1 MKGGAGKNPHHS
13 LKAKNHLKLT
23 KESAGM
29 MRKTFMVLSLCAAF
43 LFSADAAT
51 VSGVVSDTSGK
62 AIDSAIVSLVPIGG
76 GGTTYRDTTNTTGD
90 YSLAA
95 VAAGT
100 YRISAAKA
108 GYNTMT
114 PSFLT
119 VPNGNNVVT
128 QNLELTPVGAGVTI
142 SGTVTAVTGG
152 AGITGAKVRLI
163 QAGVAIDSATTTGAT
178 GAYSLPGIQPGTYTI
193 NVTATGYTAQT
204 SAAFI
209 VAAAPVTRNFQ
220 MASIPAGVTISG
232 TVTAVTGGAGIVGA
246 KVRLRQAGVVIDSA
260 TTIAG
265 GAYSID
271 SVRAGTYTLN
281 VTAAGYI
288 AQTTANITV
297 AAANVTRNFQLVT
310 QPAGVMVSGN
320 VSDVADQSPVAG
332 AMLHLLQGAVVVD
345 SAITTNAGDYSF
357 DSVQA
362 GTYTINVTATGYT
375 AQTTVAFTVTA
386 APITRNFQLAAVA
399 MGNLYVL
406 VQNAATPNPPLSG
419 ATVAALPTFV
429 GGTTL
434 TGTTDAN
441 GYVVFRN
448 ITVGTY
454 NVTASDANYTPR
466 TIRETV
472 PATVND
478 TLIIA
483 LTFSATGTKILKGT
497 VTDTST
503 HATLNHVEVV
513 LTIAGA
519 GVGGGALT
527 LFDSTD
533 ANGNYRIVGIP
544 TTSAMGT
551 VVASLTTYDTHTSLR
566 VALGTAGSA
575 DSTTFNI
582 AMTKTPTAV
591 NPVARLSTSAGNPE
605 ISVSHGM
612 LRLRNFNDA
621 GTVKVFSMNG
631 RLLFSNRFSANTL
644 VITLPRYIAHSGSF
658 YIVSITRKNA
668 VYRKQI
674 MMQ

>member
-1 MKGGAGKNPHHS
+1 MV
-13 LKAKNHLKLT
+13 
-23 KESAGM
+23 
-29 MRKTFMVLSLCAAF
+29 RKTCLILSIIAAF
-43 LFSADAAT
+43 SLAANAAT

-62 AIDSAIVSLVPIGG
+62 AIDSAIVTLAPIGG
-76 GGTTYRDTTNTTGD
+76 GGTTFRDTTNATGD
-90 YSLAA
+90 YSLAG

-119 VPNGNNVVT
+119 VATANVT
-128 QNLELTPVGAGVTI
+128 QNLELTPTGAGVTI

-152 AGITGAKVRLI
+152 AGITGAKVRLL

-178 GAYSLPGIQPGTYTI
+178 GAYSLPGIQPGVYTI

-220 MASIPAGVTISG
+220 LAAIPAGITISG

-246 KVRLRQAGVVIDSA
+246 KVRLRLAGVVIDSA

-271 SVRAGTYTLN
+271 SVRAGTYTIN
-281 VTAAGYI
+281 VTATGYI

-297 AAANVTRNFQLVT
+297 ANANITRNFQLAAQPVGVT
-310 QPAGVMVSGN
+310 VSGS
-320 VSDVADQSPVAG
+320 VTDIADQSAIAG
-332 AMLHLLQGAVVVD
+332 AKLTLQQGGATVD
-345 SAITTNAGDYSF
+345 TATTSNAGDYSF

-362 GTYTINVTATGYT
+362 GTYTLTVTATGYT
-375 AQTTVAFTVTA
+375 SQTTVAFTVGTT
-386 APITRNFQLAAVA
+386 PLTRNFQLTAIQ

-406 VQNAATPNPPLSG
+406 VQNAATPNPPLAG

-434 TGTTDAN
+434 TGTTGTN

-448 ITVGTY
+448 IMVGAY

-466 TIRETV
+466 TIREPV

-483 LTFSATGTKILKGT
+483 LTFSGTGTKILKGT

-503 HATLNHVEVV
+503 HAALNHVEVV

-544 TTSAMGT
+544 TTSATGT
-551 VVASLTTYDTHTSLR
+551 VVATLTGYETHTNLR
-566 VALGTAGSA
+566 VALGTAAAA
-575 DSTTFNI
+575 DSTTLNI

-591 NPVARLSTSAGNPE
+591 SPIAQARRSVGNPE
-605 ISVSHGM
+605 ISASKGM
-612 LRLRNFNDA
+612 LRLNNFNDA
-621 GTVKVFSMNG
+621 GIVKVFSMNG
-631 RLLFSNRFSANTL
+631 RLLFQNRISAHTMA
-644 VITLPRYIAHSGSF
+644 VALPGNVARSGNF
-658 YIVSITRKNA
+658 YIVSITQKNA

-674 MMQ
+674 MMR